1 VNEQVFE
8 QVNRFARATPWL
20 HTVLLGYAD
29 YGVALFA
36 VLLVAGWWIARRQ
49 GSAMSAALW
58 TPVGML
64 LAVAVAQPIAA
75 AVDERRPYAAL
86 HTILVLAA
94 PSTDP
99 SFPSDHAT
107 MAGAVAAGL
116 LLVNRRLGLLAA
128 GAAVLMAFARVYTAA
143 HYPQDVLAGLVLGAA
158 VTLVGFALVRGPL
171 GAGLQRLQRTAA
183 RPLLDATGV
192 PAAPV
197 GRD

>member
-1 VNEQVFE
+1 VNEQLFE

-29 YGVALFA
+29 YGVVLFG
-36 VLLVAGWWIARRQ
+36 LLLLAGWWIARRQ

-58 TPVGML
+58 TPAGML

-75 AVDERRPYAAL
+75 AVDEPRPYTTL

-116 LLVNRRLGLLAA
+116 LLVNRRLGLLAT
-128 GAAVLMAFARVYTAA
+128 AAAALMAFARVYVAA
-143 HYPQDVLAGLVLGAA
+143 HYPVDVLAGLVLGAA
-158 VTLVGFALVRGPL
+158 VTLVGFALVRPL
-171 GAGLQRLQRTAA
+171 LAAGLHQLERT
-183 RPLLDATGV
+183 PLRSLLASPTV
-192 PAAPV
+192 PAPV
-197 GRD
+197 SRD